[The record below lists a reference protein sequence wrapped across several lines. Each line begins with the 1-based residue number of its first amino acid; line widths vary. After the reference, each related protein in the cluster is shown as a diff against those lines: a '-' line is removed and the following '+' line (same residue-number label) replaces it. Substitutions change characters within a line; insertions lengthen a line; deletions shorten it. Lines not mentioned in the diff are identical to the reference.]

1 MSPTFSPSPDRA
13 ELNALVLRAQNDDLA
28 AQSELV
34 RRYHT
39 RISRFIRSIIS
50 QPNAVEDVAQ
60 NVFIKMTRRLRLLR
74 DPQTFEAWLFT
85 LSRNTAFDFIRTRH
99 CRPVTVSA
107 DRQLFEA
114 ADTSNPHAVDEIMEA
129 LELALTYLSPKDRTL
144 VALIV
149 QGHSY
154 STVAAQAGLTP
165 GAVKARLNRVRP
177 FLRSSV
183 GCAIGTGQRPAEQSH
198 CASSASR
205 AAA

>member
-1 MSPTFSPSPDRA
+1 MNARLPFPPDRT
-13 ELNALVLRAQNDDLA
+13 ELNALVRRAQDDDLA

-34 RRYHT
+34 RRYRT

-50 QPNAVEDVAQ
+50 QPSAVEDVAQ
-60 NVFIKMTRRLRLLR
+60 NVFIKMSRRLRLLR

-99 CRPVTVSA
+99 CRPITVSS

-114 ADTSNPHAVDEIMEA
+114 PDTGNPQAVEEIMEA
-129 LELALTYLSPKDRTL
+129 LEFALTHLSPIDRTL
-144 VALIV
+144 VGLVV

-183 GCAIGTGQRPAEQSH
+183 GRAIGTRPSPAETR
-198 CASSASR
+198 CAPPASR